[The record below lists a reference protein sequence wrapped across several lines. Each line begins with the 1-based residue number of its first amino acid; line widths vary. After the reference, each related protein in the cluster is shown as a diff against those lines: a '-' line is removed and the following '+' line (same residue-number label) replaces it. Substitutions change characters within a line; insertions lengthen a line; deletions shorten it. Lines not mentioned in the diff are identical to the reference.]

1 MFKRIAATLAIALG
15 MGMGLTVPAQAATVV
30 GGLSVEAACDTQW
43 GAYTYATLV
52 GIPPNAYSWRCRL
65 NLGGQSSFFTVD
77 LNRECRR
84 VYGGNTWATPLNSSD
99 PYSWRC
105 WR

>member
-1 MFKRIAATLAIALG
+1 
-15 MGMGLTVPAQAATVV
+15 MGLTAPAQAATVI
-30 GGLSVEAACDTQW
+30 GGLSVEAACDDQW
-43 GAYTYATLV
+43 GAITYAQLIGSNT
-52 GIPPNAYSWRCRL
+52 YSWRCRL
-65 NLGGQSSFFTVD
+65 NLGGTTSYFQLD

-84 VYGGNTWATPLNSSD
+84 VYGSSAWATPLNSND